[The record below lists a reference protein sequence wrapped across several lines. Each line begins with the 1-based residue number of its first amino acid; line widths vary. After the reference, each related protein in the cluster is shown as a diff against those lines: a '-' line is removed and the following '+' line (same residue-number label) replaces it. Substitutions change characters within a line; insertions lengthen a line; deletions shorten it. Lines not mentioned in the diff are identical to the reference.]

1 MARREPRPPN
11 RIDTALEV
19 DLLLQLA
26 QFILRLAFGLT
37 LGMALVSPKQV
48 TSGYFRNTSY
58 VVLGL
63 GVLGTLVCLS
73 EGMIAA
79 AWLAGVGAFFGYVCS
94 VMWMYEKAIVGRGV
108 LVVASLSMLASAW
121 SAMPSEVSNSEVVA
135 TFARYADAP
144 AGGAVLGFTMAA
156 MLLGHWYLNSPT
168 MQIAPLERLLGWV
181 ATALIVRAL
190 IALLGLAL
198 EPGLIENF
206 DGLQWAFLAIRWL
219 SGILGPLLLTW
230 MAWRTL
236 KIPNTQSATGI
247 LYVAVITTFTGE
259 LSAQLLSAQTLYP
272 L

>member
-1 MARREPRPPN
+1 M
-11 RIDTALEV
+11 
-19 DLLLQLA
+19 DLLLQLL
-26 QFILRLAFGLT
+26 QFLLRLSFGLA
-37 LGMALVSPKQV
+37 LGMALTSPRHV
-48 TSGYFRNTSY
+48 ASGYFRNTLY
-58 VVLGL
+58 VILGL
-63 GVLGTLVCLS
+63 SAFGTLICLTDHLKLATWITGS
-73 EGMIAA
+73 VVVTSYIGSVFWLYEKQRIGRIALVVVALAALAA
-79 AWLAGVGAFFGYVCS
+79 AWAATPEHLFS
-94 VMWMYEKAIVGRGV
+94 PR
-108 LVVASLSMLASAW
+108 SSPH
-121 SAMPSEVSNSEVVA
+121 PSEETKINTA
-135 TFARYADAP
+135 KTNYANICLRYADAP

-168 MQIAPLERLLGWV
+168 MQIAPLDRLLGWV
-181 ATALIVRAL
+181 AGALIVRAL
-190 IALLGLAL
+190 LALLGVAL

-259 LSAQLLSAQTLYP
+259 LSAQLLSAQTIYP